1 MSFLSVFKKKKMT
14 ASDNRAPSYLSGA
27 GKGKS
32 GLADTRAAID
42 ELSKVVKD
50 TPEAVEIYL
59 ALGNLYRSQGEIERA
74 AQIRNS
80 LIVRPGLAPAIKARA
95 LYELGRD
102 FSRGGFLDR
111 AINAFEKA
119 REIAGDSPEIL
130 TELAELAAGGREFEK
145 AAEFYSMLNQPVQE
159 AHYLARLAEDYTSE
173 GEDALAR
180 RTLKKALKIS
190 PSSVESWLLVLTRLK
205 QEGSLDKFKKKF
217 NSALAQV
224 PKHLQFV
231 LIEGLLADSL
241 VFGDTPINSKD
252 QDNDRNYPFYEV
264 MVEEIS
270 KSDPDVIMHY
280 YGARLLQLCGKQ
292 EEAGVWL
299 EKTLMLNQ
307 NFWLARLELFNI
319 AQDQQELTS
328 SFKSQLDF
336 FVNIARKVQRF
347 TCSSC
352 GLKRDRIFFNCPRC
366 RSWHSISFRK
376 ELNQ

>member
-1 MSFLSVFKKKKMT
+1 MT
-14 ASDNRAPSYLSGA
+14 ASDNRVPSYLSGG

-80 LIVRPGLAPAIKARA
+80 LIVRPGLDPEIKARA

-102 FSRGGFLDR
+102 FSRGGFMDR
-111 AINAFEKA
+111 ASGAFEKA
-119 REIAGDSPEIL
+119 REIVGDSPEIL

-145 AAEFYSMLNQPVQE
+145 AANYYSKLNQPVQE
-159 AHYLARLAEDYTSE
+159 AHYLARLAENYNAD
-173 GEDALAR
+173 GEYALAN
-180 RTLKKALKIS
+180 RTLRKAIDVS
-190 PSSVESWLLVLTRLK
+190 ESSVESWLLVLTRMK
-205 QEGSLDKFKKKF
+205 QEGALEKFKAKF
-217 NSALAQV
+217 SIALAKV
-224 PKHLQFV
+224 PDNLKFV
-231 LIEGLLADSL
+231 LVEGILAESL
-241 VFGDTPINSKD
+241 VFGEIPIKVKD
-252 QDNDRNYPFYEV
+252 LENDRNYPFYEV

-319 AQDQQELTS
+319 AQDQQELTV
-328 SFKSQLDF
+328 SFKNQLDF
-336 FVNIARKVQRF
+336 FVNIAKKVQRF

-352 GLKRDRIFFNCPRC
+352 GFKRDRIFFTCPRC

>member
-14 ASDNRAPSYLSGA
+14 ASDNRAPSYSSGT

-80 LIVRPGLAPAIKARA
+80 LIVRPGLDPAIKARA

-111 AINAFEKA
+111 AVNAFEKA
-119 REIAGDSPEIL
+119 RDIAGDSPEIL
-130 TELAELAAGGREFEK
+130 TELAELSAGGREFEK
-145 AAEFYSMLNQPVQE
+145 AATYYAKLNQPVQE

-173 GEDALAR
+173 GEDAIAQ

-190 PSSVESWLLVLTRLK
+190 SSSVESWLLVLTRLK

-224 PKHLQFV
+224 PKHLRFV

-241 VFGDTPINSKD
+241 IFGDTPIKNKD

-270 KSDPDVIMHY
+270 QSDPDVIMHY

-292 EEAGVWL
+292 DEAGVWL

-307 NFWLARLELFNI
+307 NFWLARLELFNV

-336 FVNIARKVQRF
+336 FVNVARKVQRF
-347 TCSSC
+347 TCSKC
-352 GLKRDRIFFNCPRC
+352 GFKRDRIFFNCPRC

>member
-1 MSFLSVFKKKKMT
+1 MT
-14 ASDNRAPSYLSGA
+14 ASDNRAPSYSSGP
-27 GKGKS
+27 GKGRT

-80 LIVRPGLAPAIKARA
+80 LIVRPGLDPAIKSRA

-111 AINAFEKA
+111 AVNAFEKA
-119 REIAGDSPEIL
+119 REIVGDSPEIL
-130 TELAELAAGGREFEK
+130 TELAELAAGSREFEK
-145 AAEFYSMLNQPVQE
+145 AATFYSKLNQPLQE
-159 AHYLARLAEDYTSE
+159 AHYLARLAEDYTSA
-173 GEDALAR
+173 GEDSQAQ

-190 PSSVESWLLVLTRLK
+190 SHSVESWLLVLTRLK
-205 QEGSLDKFKKKF
+205 QEGSLEKFKKEF
-217 NSALAQV
+217 NTALSQV
-224 PKHLQFV
+224 PKHLTFV
-231 LIEGLLADSL
+231 LVEGILAESL
-241 VFGDTPINSKD
+241 VFGDTPVTTKD
-252 QDNDRNYPFYEV
+252 QGNDRNYPYYEV

-270 KSDPDVIMHY
+270 QSDPDVIMHY

-307 NFWLARLELFNI
+307 NFWLARLELFNL

-328 SFKSQLDF
+328 SFKNQLDF
-336 FVNIARKVQRF
+336 FVNVARKIQRF

>member
-14 ASDNRAPSYLSGA
+14 AFDNRAPSYLSGA

-80 LIVRPGLAPAIKARA
+80 LIVRPGLDPEIKARA

-102 FSRGGFLDR
+102 FSRGGFMDR
-111 AINAFEKA
+111 AISAFEKA
-119 REIAGDSPEIL
+119 REIVGDSPEIL

-145 AAEFYSMLNQPVQE
+145 AANYYSKLNQPVQE
-159 AHYLARLAEDYTSE
+159 AHYLARLAENYNTD
-173 GEDALAR
+173 GEYALAN
-180 RTLKKALKIS
+180 RTLRKAIDVS
-190 PSSVESWLLVLTRLK
+190 ESSVESWLLVLTRMK
-205 QEGSLDKFKKKF
+205 QEGTLEKFKAKF
-217 NSALAQV
+217 SIALARV
-224 PKHLQFV
+224 PDNLKFV
-231 LIEGLLADSL
+231 LVEGILAESL
-241 VFGDTPINSKD
+241 VFGEIPIKVKD
-252 QDNDRNYPFYEV
+252 LENDRNYPFYEV

-319 AQDQQELTS
+319 AQDQQELTV

-336 FVNIARKVQRF
+336 FVNVAKKVQRF

-352 GLKRDRIFFNCPRC
+352 GFKRDRIFFTCPRC

>member
-14 ASDNRAPSYLSGA
+14 VSDNRAPSYSSG
-27 GKGKS
+27 GNKGKS
-32 GLADTRAAID
+32 SIADTRAAID

-80 LIVRPGLAPAIKARA
+80 LIVRPGLDPAIKARA

-111 AINAFEKA
+111 AVNAFEKA
-119 REIAGDSPEIL
+119 REIEGDSPEIL

-145 AAEFYSMLNQPVQE
+145 AAHYYSKLRQYVQQ
-159 AHYLARLAEDYTSE
+159 AHYLARLAEDEFNE
-173 GEDALAR
+173 GEDAQGSR
-180 RTLKKALKIS
+180 ILKKALKIS
-190 PSSVESWLLVLTRLK
+190 PSSTEAWLLVLSRLK
-205 QEGSLDKFKKKF
+205 KEGSLDKFRKKF
-217 NSALAQV
+217 HTALSLV
-224 PKHLQFV
+224 PDHLRFV
-231 LIEGLLADSL
+231 IIEGLLAESL
-241 VFGDTPINSKD
+241 VFGDTPINMADSIH
-252 QDNDRNYPFYEV
+252 DRNFPFYEA
-264 MVEEIS
+264 MVEEIEQA
-270 KSDPDVIMHY
+270 DPDVIIHY

-292 EEAGVWL
+292 DEAGVWL

-307 NFWLARLELFNI
+307 NFWLARLELFNL
-319 AQDQQELTS
+319 AQDQQQLTS
-328 SFKSQLDF
+328 CFKNQLDF

-347 TCSSC
+347 TCSGC
-352 GLKRDRIFFNCPRC
+352 GFKRDRIFFICPKC
-366 RSWHSISFRK
+366 RSWHSITFRK

>member
-1 MSFLSVFKKKKMT
+1 MT

-80 LIVRPGLAPAIKARA
+80 LIVRPGLDPEIKARA

-102 FSRGGFLDR
+102 FSRGGFMDR
-111 AINAFEKA
+111 ASSAFEKA
-119 REIAGDSPEIL
+119 REIVGDSPEIL

-145 AAEFYSMLNQPVQE
+145 AANYYSKLNQPVQE
-159 AHYLARLAEDYTSE
+159 AHYLARLAENYNSD
-173 GEDALAR
+173 GEYALAN
-180 RTLKKALKIS
+180 RTLRKAIDVS
-190 PSSVESWLLVLTRLK
+190 ESSVESWLLVLTRMK
-205 QEGSLDKFKKKF
+205 QEGALEKFTAKF
-217 NSALAQV
+217 SIALAKV
-224 PKHLQFV
+224 PDNLKFV
-231 LIEGLLADSL
+231 LVEGILAESL
-241 VFGDTPINSKD
+241 VFGEIPIKAKD
-252 QDNDRNYPFYEV
+252 LENDRNYPFYEV

-319 AQDQQELTS
+319 AQDQQELTV

-336 FVNIARKVQRF
+336 FVNVAKKVQRF

-352 GLKRDRIFFNCPRC
+352 GFKRDRIFFTCPRC